1 MSNYRPQIGTLLEEL
16 DTPCMIVDLD
26 ALEHNFGVIADLYT
40 DSPTK
45 MREHAKNIKTPII
58 LHKQI
63 RAGGTMGGVC
73 TAKTAEAEVMVESGI
88 TDILITSQV
97 VTPDKLARISALSKI
112 ADIKLSVDS
121 EGPLTELSRI
131 SSQMGADVGVL
142 LEVDTS
148 MGRGGIRTIERGV
161 ELAKLTNELPGV
173 TFKGV
178 MSHQSLAPG
187 ADNDRE
193 TRFIEGRRYIQMCL
207 DVKDAIEAE
216 GIPVDIVSTGE
227 TWTYDVAPEIP
238 GVDEVQGGTYALMA
252 TQADYMDA
260 FQYAVKVLS
269 TVISRPDANTAVG
282 DVGYRAMTS
291 PGGVLPRVDG
301 KPGVEVDSLESDH
314 IVLRSEGNMPLVVG
328 DQFLLLS
335 AQQDI
340 MVNRWDQFVAV
351 RNGEVEAVWPILAR
365 GCHH

>member
-1 MSNYRPQIGTLLEEL
+1 
-16 DTPCMIVDLD
+16 
-26 ALEHNFGVIADLYT
+26 
-40 DSPTK
+40 
-45 MREHAKNIKTPII
+45 
-58 LHKQI
+58 
-63 RAGGTMGGVC
+63 
-73 TAKTAEAEVMVESGI
+73 
-88 TDILITSQV
+88 
-97 VTPDKLARISALSKI
+97 
-112 ADIKLSVDS
+112 
-121 EGPLTELSRI
+121 
-131 SSQMGADVGVL
+131 
-142 LEVDTS
+142 
-148 MGRGGIRTIERGV
+148 
-161 ELAKLTNELPGV
+161 
-173 TFKGV
+173 
-178 MSHQSLAPG
+178 
-187 ADNDRE
+187 
-193 TRFIEGRRYIQMCL
+193 MCL

-216 GIPVDIVSTGE
+216 GISVDIVSTGE

-269 TVISRPDANTAVG
+269 TVISTPESNVAVG

-301 KPGVEVDSLESDH
+301 IVGVEVESLEADV
-314 IVLRSEGNMPLVVG
+314 IVLRSDGEMPLDVG

-351 RNGEVEAVWPILAR
+351 RNGKVEAVWPILAR